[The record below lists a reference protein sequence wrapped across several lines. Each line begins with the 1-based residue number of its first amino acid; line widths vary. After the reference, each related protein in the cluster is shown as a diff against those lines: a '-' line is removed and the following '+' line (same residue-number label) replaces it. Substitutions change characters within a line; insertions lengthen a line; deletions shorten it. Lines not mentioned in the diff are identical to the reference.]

1 MPFYGII
8 KLLYTILN
16 HANSMQLGVP
26 NRIASNWFGTIQP
39 DIQIIW

>member
-8 KLLYTILN
+8 KLLYTILK

-26 NRIASNWFGTIQP
+26 NGNDSNWLETIQP